1 MYSKGR
7 TRKDMRQLLSS
18 LLSYLGRYKKTFHS
32 SLSIYK
38 AQLYLIDR
46 IDTSKF
52 YSVYSSKYSVV
63 QLTTLYDDIL
73 KYNNFLK
80 EFLDKTPQNI
90 YIPTYN
96 INRTIT
102 NVSLK
107 NWFIVNGSYIDTVSY
122 ISSFL
127 SNAKDFIEL
136 YEHWSE
142 QKDVPF
148 NTRKNID
155 NAKPVLNNLFTLL
168 EELHHV
174 N

>member
-1 MYSKGR
+1 MYSKYRLG
-7 TRKDMRQLLSS
+7 KVMRQLLTS
-18 LLSYLGRYKKTFHS
+18 LLTYLTRYKKSFQS

-63 QLTTLYDDIL
+63 RLTVLYDDIH

-80 EFLDKTPQNI
+80 EFLDKTPQDI

-102 NVSLK
+102 SVSLK

-122 ISSFL
+122 ITSFL

-142 QKDVPF
+142 QEDVPF
-148 NTRKNID
+148 NTRKNIN

>member
-1 MYSKGR
+1 MCSKYQTG
-7 TRKDMRQLLSS
+7 KVMRQLLTS
-18 LLSYLGRYKKTFHS
+18 LLTYLGRYKKTFQS

-46 IDTSKF
+46 IDPSKF
-52 YSVYSSKYSVV
+52 YSVYSSKYSIV
-63 QLTTLYDDIL
+63 QLTTLYDDIH
-73 KYNNFLK
+73 KYNTFLK
-80 EFLDKTPQNI
+80 EFLDKTPQDI

-96 INRTIT
+96 INRAIT
-102 NVSLK
+102 SVSLK

-142 QKDVPF
+142 QEDVPF
-148 NTRKNID
+148 NTRKNIN

-168 EELHHV
+168 EELYHV

>member
-1 MYSKGR
+1 
-7 TRKDMRQLLSS
+7 MRQLLTS
-18 LLSYLGRYKKTFHS
+18 LLSYLGKYKKIFHS

-80 EFLDKTPQNI
+80 EFLDKTPQDI

-102 NVSLK
+102 TVSLK

-168 EELHHV
+168 EELYHV

>member
-1 MYSKGR
+1 MCSKYQTG
-7 TRKDMRQLLSS
+7 KVMRQLLTS
-18 LLSYLGRYKKTFHS
+18 LLTYLGRYKKTFQS

-46 IDTSKF
+46 IDPSKF
-52 YSVYSSKYSVV
+52 YSVYSSKYSIV
-63 QLTTLYDDIL
+63 QLTTLYDDIH

-80 EFLDKTPQNI
+80 EFLDKIPQNI

-102 NVSLK
+102 SVSLK

-142 QKDVPF
+142 QEDVPF

>member
-1 MYSKGR
+1 
-7 TRKDMRQLLSS
+7 MRQLLTS
-18 LLSYLGRYKKTFHS
+18 LLTYLGRYKKTFHS

-80 EFLDKTPQNI
+80 EFLDKTPQDI

-102 NVSLK
+102 SVSLK

-168 EELHHV
+168 EELTNV